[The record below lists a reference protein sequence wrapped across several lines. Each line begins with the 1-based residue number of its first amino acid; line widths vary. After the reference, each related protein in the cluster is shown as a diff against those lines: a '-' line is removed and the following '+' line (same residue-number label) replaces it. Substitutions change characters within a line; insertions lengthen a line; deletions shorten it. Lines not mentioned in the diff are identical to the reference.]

1 MVVFSKLQT
10 VPYSCR
16 DYAHPWTD
24 SCTDAAAGIGFHSIQ
39 ECLRIY
45 ITVYTLALMMRGRV
59 PTKKQLRQT
68 ILGIIQS
75 SAFLSCH
82 AYSFMLTVC
91 YIRRLTGNFNYLSV
105 SFLPAFIS
113 SFISIM
119 IERPSRRSLLCLY
132 VTNVASETLFR
143 MAARRDLV
151 KPIPHGE
158 VYIFMASMSALLYF
172 YRSQSRSGNDSVYSL
187 ISFIVGP
194 CEQKD
199 YNASSQSGQV
209 SGRAGGRPWLLLSLT
224 QVLNES
230 LRPVVEF
237 LKSRGRHS
245 SCPHPHSCLHYT
257 LHSSAKQF
265 AIGYGLQ
272 ACLNLLLRFRKI
284 AKNPTILGK
293 MLFGKEAYGLGAF
306 LGGFSGLFKLILC
319 LLRRA
324 TGGDSPKH
332 AIPAG
337 LLAGTTFGF
346 YPSPTVALYM
356 MWKTLQVAY
365 NAASAR
371 GYLPELPW
379 ATILLYCFSTA
390 VLFHAAVLEP
400 RSLRPSY
407 WRFLLGISG
416 GRCGE
421 TNKMAHAML
430 NLPGIPIV

>member
-1 MVVFSKLQT
+1 MGVFSKLQT

-16 DYAHPWTD
+16 DYAHPWTN
-24 SCTDAAAGIGFHSIQ
+24 SCTDAAAGIGSHSVQ

-45 ITVYTLALMMRGRV
+45 VTVYTLALLMRGRV

-75 SAFLSCH
+75 TAFLSCH

-91 YIRRLTGNFNYLSV
+91 SLRRITGNFNYLTV
-105 SFLPAFIS
+105 SFVPAFIS
-113 SFISIM
+113 SFFSIM

-132 VTNVASETLFR
+132 VTNVASETIFR
-143 MAARRDLV
+143 MAARRGLV

-158 VYIFMASMSALLYF
+158 VYIFMAALSSLLYF
-172 YRSQSRSGNDSVYSL
+172 YRSQTRSGNDSVYSL

-194 CEQKD
+194 YEQKD
-199 YNASSQSGQV
+199 YREVLANPSQTGSASS
-209 SGRAGGRPWLLLSLT
+209 RRPWLLLSLT
-224 QVLNES
+224 QTVNES
-230 LRPVVEF
+230 LRPFVEF
-237 LKSRGRHS
+237 LKAQGRHPA
-245 SCPHPHSCLHYT
+245 CPHPHSCLHYT
-257 LHSSAKQF
+257 LHGAAKQF
-265 AIGYGLQ
+265 AVGYGLQ
-272 ACLNLLLRFRKI
+272 ACLNLLLRFKKI
-284 AKNPTILGK
+284 ARNPSILGR
-293 MLFGKEAYGLGAF
+293 MLFGKDAYGLAAF
-306 LGGFSGLFKLILC
+306 LGGFSGIFRLVLC
-319 LLRRA
+319 LLRRS
-324 TGGDSPKH
+324 TGNDSPKL
-332 AIPAG
+332 AVPAG
-337 LLAGTTFGF
+337 LLAGTTFAF

-365 NAASAR
+365 NAASAK

-416 GRCGE
+416 GRFFDINRECLTKYG
-421 TNKMAHAML
+421 TSNTS
-430 NLPGIPIV
+430 V